1 MQTPKVVNVICKFI
15 VFGLLFASWIES
27 GEATGFFPI
36 MVLAIMTVLRYRF
49 PKWRYMIVIDCVY
62 LGLLGQY
69 LALCIF
75 VASEIFYRA
84 WEDERARGLKLRD
97 AQANRF
103 YELEQLQGDLLTA
116 MAQVERMAA
125 VSERARIAAEIHD
138 NAGHEIIGAYIS
150 LQTVRELLSEK
161 NSGNVNADA
170 LELYDT
176 ALKRLDNGV
185 NKIREAV
192 HNLTP
197 VTTLG
202 VESLQETCSQF
213 PICQVQFTTYGDLS
227 VIPIYCWNLLEA
239 CLNEALTN
247 IVRHADAKKV
257 KVDLDATP
265 NIVRLYI
272 ENDGAKSKIR
282 GVGIGLRNLRHRASA
297 LGGNISVDAGDIFK
311 VICVIPVCN
320 NRGEL

>member
-1 MQTPKVVNVICKFI
+1 MQTPKVLNVICKFI

-69 LALCIF
+69 LALSIF

-97 AQANRF
+97 VQANRF

-150 LQTVRELLSEK
+150 LQTVRELLSEE
-161 NSGNVNADA
+161 NSGDVNADA

-192 HNLTP
+192 HNLAP